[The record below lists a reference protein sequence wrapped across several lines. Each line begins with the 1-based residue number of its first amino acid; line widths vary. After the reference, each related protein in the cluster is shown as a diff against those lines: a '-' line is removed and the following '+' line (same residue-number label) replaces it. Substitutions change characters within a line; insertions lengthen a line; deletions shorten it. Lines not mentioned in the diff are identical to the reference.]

1 MELEYLKYVCLTYWK
16 HNELVEKLREI
27 TLFIDC
33 KGYKGRTNER
43 EIYNTTAVDTLDRV
57 ILCRN

>member
-1 MELEYLKYVCLTYWK
+1 MKLGYLKYVYLTNCK
-16 HNELVEKLREI
+16 HIELVEKLGEI
-27 TLFIDC
+27 ILFIDC
-33 KGYKGRTNER
+33 KGYQGRTSER

>member
-1 MELEYLKYVCLTYWK
+1 MELGYLKYVYLIYWK
-16 HNELVEKLREI
+16 HIKVVEKIEEI
-27 TLFIDC
+27 TLFIEC